1 MATNRAPLPLKSP
14 TPAADDAVMEFG
26 FGTGTSRRR
35 PRAGGS
41 ALTKFRE
48 SRRAEIRTHWRDWL
62 TLIGGIVASLVLTIV
77 THGLTQIVFAGIT
90 GALITVV
97 VVGWMIGGH
106 VRSLPWV
113 WGAEGERDTAAVV
126 DELGEGWECV
136 HDLPRERG
144 NWDHVLVGPP
154 GVLLLDTKVLT
165 APARVSDDALRAGR
179 QVMPGGGFRSAAAGL
194 ADALAENGGGRP

>member
-77 THGLTQIVFAGIT
+77 THGLTQLVFAGIT

-113 WGAEGERDTAAVV
+113 WGAEGERDTAAVL

-136 HDLPRERG
+136 HDLPGSAATGITSSLVRRVCSSWTRRCSRRPRECPTTLFERG
-144 NWDHVLVGPP
+144 V
-154 GVLLLDTKVLT
+154 K
-165 APARVSDDALRAGR
+165 
-179 QVMPGGGFRSAAAGL
+179 
-194 ADALAENGGGRP
+194 